1 MKVWLYGRLSNDDD
15 VQMNS
20 LENQME
26 ILRDYAFENAHKI
39 VGESFDDNVSGIRFD
54 RQGLEQVTEA
64 AENGLIQA
72 VLAKDLS
79 RLGRH
84 RIQTSLFI
92 DYLRQQGV
100 AVLSVTE
107 HLNTL
112 RDEDDLIIGIQG
124 IVNDFYAKDIGNKIR
139 HGYRQK
145 QQEGIVITP
154 PFGYWKDRNTGRI
167 LLHPEASVSV
177 RAIYTMY
184 SEGLGQKEIARQ
196 MNVRER
202 KTPQQLR
209 DERQGKSKSCPYRW
223 TYQSIHNIL
232 SDVSYT
238 GMLVNHKTETHDRKW
253 TPVPKDDRYAHEN
266 FYPPIV
272 SREEWEQVQKILQTK
287 IRPYKGNQRK
297 HRYAG
302 LLTCGDCGGA
312 FTSKIRCWNGGKHVE
327 YVCNGYMHHGKEY
340 CPSHSIREDKLD
352 AQVMAFIENLREQ
365 LQGEQDK
372 LTMLKKQY
380 DKKRPAVNA
389 QIQAL
394 TAELDRLEQE
404 VDEIIMEQ
412 LQAK

>member
-39 VGESFDDNVSGIRFD
+39 IGESFDDNVSGMRFD
-54 RQGLEQVTEA
+54 RNGLEQVTEA

-72 VLAKDLS
+72 VLVKDLS

-84 RIQTSLFI
+84 RIQTALFI
-92 DYLRQQGV
+92 DYLRQLGV

-145 QQEGIVITP
+145 QQEGLVITP

-167 LLHPEASVSV
+167 LLHPEAAVTV
-177 RAIYTMY
+177 RTIYTMY

-196 MNVRER
+196 MNCRER
-202 KTPQQLR
+202 KTPKQIQ
-209 DERQGKSKSCPYRW
+209 DERHGKSKGCPYRW

-253 TPVPKDDRYAHEN
+253 TPVPEDDRYAHKN

-272 SREEWEQVQKILQTK
+272 SQEEWEQVQKLLQTRV
-287 IRPYKGNQRK
+287 RPYRGNQRK

-302 LLTCGDCGGA
+302 LLTCGDCGSA
-312 FTSKIRCWNGGKHVE
+312 FTPKIRCWNGKKYVE
-327 YVCNGYMHHGKEY
+327 YVCNGYMHHGKDY
-340 CPSHSIREDKLD
+340 CSSHSIREDNLD
-352 AQVMAFIENLREQ
+352 AQIMAFIENLREQ
-365 LQGEQDK
+365 FHVEQDK
-372 LTMLKKQY
+372 LTMLRKQY
-380 DKKRPAVNA
+380 DKKRPAIHA

-394 TAELDRLEQE
+394 TAELDRLECE

-412 LQAK
+412 IQAK

>member
-39 VGESFDDNVSGIRFD
+39 IGESFDDNVSGMRFD

-72 VLAKDLS
+72 VLVKDLS

-84 RIQTSLFI
+84 RIQTALFI

-124 IVNDFYAKDIGNKIR
+124 IVNDFYAKDIGSKVR

-167 LLHPEASVSV
+167 LLHPEAAVTV
-177 RAIYTMY
+177 RTIYTMY
-184 SEGLGQKEIARQ
+184 GEGLGQKEIARQ
-196 MNVRER
+196 MNCRER
-202 KTPQQLR
+202 KTPQQLQ
-209 DERQGKSKSCPYRW
+209 DERHGKSRDCPYRW
-223 TYQSIHNIL
+223 TYQSVHNIL

-238 GMLVNHKTETHDRKW
+238 GMLVNHKTETHNRAC
-253 TPVPKDDRYAHEN
+253 TAVPEDARFVHKN

-272 SREEWEQVQKILQTK
+272 SREEWEQVQQILQTK

-302 LLTCGDCGGA
+302 LLTCGDCGST
-312 FTSKIRCWNGGKHVE
+312 FTPKIRCWNGRKYVE
-327 YVCNGYMHHGKEY
+327 YVCNGYMHHGKEH

-352 AQVMAFIENLREQ
+352 TQVMDYIENLKER
-365 LQGEQDK
+365 LQGEQNK
-372 LTMLKKQY
+372 LHDLRKQY
-380 DKKRPAVNA
+380 VKKRPTIHA
-389 QIQAL
+389 QIQAW

>member
-20 LENQME
+20 LENQMD

-39 VGESFDDNVSGIRFD
+39 IGESFDDNVSGMRFD

-72 VLAKDLS
+72 VLVKDLS

-84 RIQTSLFI
+84 RIQTALFI

-167 LLHPEASVSV
+167 LLHPEASVTV
-177 RAIYTMY
+177 RTIYTMY
-184 SEGLGQKEIARQ
+184 GEGLGQKEIARQ
-196 MNVRER
+196 MNCRER
-202 KTPQQLR
+202 KTPKQIR
-209 DERQGKSKSCPYRW
+209 DERNGKAKGCPYRW

-253 TPVPKDDRYAHEN
+253 TPVPEAARFEHEN
-266 FYPPIV
+266 IYPPIV
-272 SREEWEQVQKILQTK
+272 SREEWARVQKLLQTRG
-287 IRPYKGNQRK
+287 RPYRGNQRK

-302 LLTCGDCGGA
+302 LLICGDCSST
-312 FTSKIRCWNGGKHVE
+312 FTPKIRCWNGKKYVA